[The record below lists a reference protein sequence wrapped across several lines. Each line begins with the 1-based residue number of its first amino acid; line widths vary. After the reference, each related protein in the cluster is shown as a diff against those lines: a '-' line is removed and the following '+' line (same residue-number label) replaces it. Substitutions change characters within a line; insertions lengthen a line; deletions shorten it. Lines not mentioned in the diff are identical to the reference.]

1 MVTNTPGAPRPR
13 PGHQLPPHQ
22 PQLAPYRAVVDA
34 LAHPHHHAAEDGPI
48 GAEMSPDLFPDRPR
62 QPLDELLL
70 EPRVRFLEQRD
81 AGVYPVELRVH
92 QRVILLCDLRDQALP
107 AAPHHRLEEPH
118 ELRRRQVAE
127 RTLQQRRLRGL
138 GDARRVERHRD
149 PLVCLHRARH
159 RLQQP
164 AVALDVGHA
173 VRLGREEQRL
183 GVIASDSGAL
193 HRAPL
198 PPFSAPASRL
208 ARYSM
213 TRRRL
218 ASESRFAS
226 ISFDAAAIERS
237 TASRRSSRIAFSFS
251 LSISLRAR
259 SSSCSYCSRA
269 WASSAA
275 RSFSATVRACAISS
289 CASARA
295 AAIVRLCS
303 SSRRAASARARSAS
317 SSCCWMRR
325 SRPST
330 ALSRAG
336 QPSLHSSASRTPKTT
351 RVQKISPVL
360 MEKGVNSPSWTSS
373 SAGI

>member
-1 MVTNTPGAPRPR
+1 MANSG
-13 PGHQLPPHQ
+13 
-22 PQLAPYRAVVDA
+22 
-34 LAHPHHHAAEDGPI
+34 
-48 GAEMSPDLFPDRPR
+48 
-62 QPLDELLL
+62 
-70 EPRVRFLEQRD
+70 RFLGAVGLRSDEQ
-81 AGVYPVELRVH
+81 AATASNEVATSPY
-92 QRVILLCDLRDQALP
+92 P

-118 ELRRRQVAE
+118 ELRRCQVAE
-127 RTLQQRRLRGL
+127 RALQQRRLRGL

-198 PPFSAPASRL
+198 PPSSAPASRL

-275 RSFSATVRACAISS
+275 RSFSAT
-289 CASARA
+289 
-295 AAIVRLCS
+295 
-303 SSRRAASARARSAS
+303 ARARSAS

-325 SRPST
+325 SRSST